1 MANPIHSELPFI
13 PIAKPQLGEEEKE
26 AVLAVLDSGMLVQG
40 ARVAEFEAQ
49 FADLCGA
56 KHAIAV
62 ASGTAALWLALL
74 AHGIGPGDEVITT
87 PFSFIASANC
97 ILYVG
102 AKPVFVDIEPDT
114 FLIDASAIENRI
126 TNRTRAILPVH
137 LYGQPCDMNAIM
149 EIAERHGLAVIE
161 DACQAHGATF
171 DGQAVGSFGTGC
183 FSLYATKN
191 MTTGEGGIIT
201 TNDDA
206 IDERLRLLRN
216 HGQSQH
222 YEHVVL
228 GYHFRTTDIQ
238 AAIGLVQLKRLRD
251 LTEKRIANAQYLSQH
266 LQGVQPPAIAP
277 GRLHVFHQYTIRV
290 NGDRPALQEQLR
302 DLGIGTAVHYPRPIH
317 QQPLYQ
323 SLGYSD
329 ALPQAEAASA
339 QVLSL
344 PVHPALSQSNLDRIV
359 DSVNTLVYE
368 GTSIHQPA
376 V

>member
-1 MANPIHSELPFI
+1 VANRIHSELPFI
-13 PIAKPQLGEEEKE
+13 PIAKPQLGDEEKE
-26 AVLAVLDSGMLVQG
+26 AVLSVLDSGMLAQG

-49 FADLCGA
+49 FADLCGVR
-56 KHAIAV
+56 HAVAV

-74 AHGIGPGDEVITT
+74 AHGIGPGDEVLTT

-97 ILYVG
+97 VLYVG

-114 FLIDASAIENRI
+114 YLLDASKIRERI
-126 TNRTRAILPVH
+126 TARTRAILPVH
-137 LYGQPCDMNAIM
+137 LYGQPCDMGTIM
-149 EIAERHGLAVIE
+149 EIAQDHNLVVIE

-201 TNDDA
+201 TDDDA
-206 IDERLRLLRN
+206 IAERLRLLRN

-238 AAIGLVQLKRLRD
+238 AAIGLVQLKRLRA
-251 LTEKRIANAQYLSQH
+251 LTEKRIANAQYLSEH
-266 LQGVQPPAIAP
+266 LQGVQTPAIAP

-302 DLGIGTAVHYPRPIH
+302 DRGIGTAVHYPRPIH

-323 SLGYSD
+323 SLGYGD
-329 ALPQAEAASA
+329 ALPQAEAASRE
-339 QVLSL
+339 VLSL
-344 PVHPALSQSNLDRIV
+344 PVHPALSQSDLDRI
-359 DSVNTLVYE
+359 SA
-368 GTSIHQPA
+368 A
-376 V
+376 VGSFVSSQ